1 MAPAYVAVM
10 AKPLGLVMKRVVQP
24 ESVRKVCLYAPATR
38 ALSPAAAGF
47 ADYLATW
54 IQRWA
59 ADI

>member
-24 ESVRKVCLYAPATR
+24 ESVRKVCLYTPGTR

-47 ADYLATW
+47 ADFLAAW
-54 IQRWA
+54 IQRCSVG
-59 ADI
+59 I